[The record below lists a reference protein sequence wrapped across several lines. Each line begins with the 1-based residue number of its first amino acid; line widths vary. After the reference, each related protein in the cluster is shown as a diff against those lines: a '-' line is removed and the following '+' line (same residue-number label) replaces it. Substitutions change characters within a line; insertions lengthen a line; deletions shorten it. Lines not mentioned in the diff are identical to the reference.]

1 MPTTSELR
9 NMIKEMDQQIIE
21 SIATRLEIAD
31 ELAKAK
37 KLSGQSYWD
46 ERKEKEVVQR
56 YHELCQEV
64 SLSEGEAKQIAEVIL
79 KISKERQ
86 HHFFERAQLISS
98 QRCEMR

>member
-46 ERKEKEVVQR
+46 ERKETEVVQR

-64 SLSEGEAKQIAEVIL
+64 SLAEGEAKQIAEVIL

-86 HHFFERAQLISS
+86 HHFFERAQSVSS